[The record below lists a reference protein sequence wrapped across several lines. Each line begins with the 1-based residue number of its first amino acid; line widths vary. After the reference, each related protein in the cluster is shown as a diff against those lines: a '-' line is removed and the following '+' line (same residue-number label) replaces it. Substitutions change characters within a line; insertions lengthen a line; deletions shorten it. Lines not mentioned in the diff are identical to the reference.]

1 MVKQKIV
8 KIFSSVFVIV
18 FLGLAVYHVQNNAN
32 ALSAAQYTCQPDGAY
47 ASISSGP
54 AELTSSDQVRSDQ
67 AMNWLHSM
75 VETRTDITS
84 SSTIM
89 PSEEFNPEYTGA
101 ISGTFTLNGST
112 YPVKSDASIQIT
124 SPTTLPNTYAGVVQG
139 KVVPAPEAFR
149 WIIQVYKRTS
159 GGDVQV
165 AKQALADGSTGEFTI
180 DLSDISSPPVG
191 QWVFGILDASA
202 GYAEYGTKWPSQS
215 YYDGLE
221 VQQKLVTDSIYDW
234 NSTRALVD
242 NTFTFPNSNT
252 GKKLFRLV
260 DVESGSVLAE
270 HVEKTGLIRS
280 FEIDSSDPEYGTALQ
295 NQSYVYD
302 QAVALFAAIGENDE
316 VLADVLAKGMV
327 HLQETTGPLAG
338 GFVFAAP
345 QLSPTYRDE
354 LIRTGAHA
362 FAVDALLSYIQKFPN
377 AQNVAE
383 YRLAAEAGLAFIDSL
398 LSVNG
403 TTEGLYLGGYG
414 DYTGPSGSFDASVVI
429 PWAST
434 EHNIDIWNT
443 FVKADKVLGSTS
455 GYGEKANALSS
466 AIMSKLYSAPE
477 QRLFQGMQPSGVD
490 TSDPLDVNSWGAMH
504 LYSVGKYDEA
514 LGALARV
521 ENFEAT
527 SDGVTGY
534 APFYDSAGYPGA
546 VPTVWF
552 EGSYG
557 VALAQYRLGDYD
569 SYRTLLTA
577 LAAGQE
583 SDGSFRYATDD
594 DVAYSITTRKSV
606 ASTAWFI
613 LATTGRSAL
622 WNICMYDPPVDP
634 IEMPEPPIVTQ
645 PSSPMTPLIPPRTD
659 RNGSTPEKNIS
670 EVVTNEDFESES
682 SKPDQT
688 TDSEASPSLNEDSNS
703 SESSSEDVF
712 SWIPFVIGGGG
723 IIVAGLVWAGIAFAR
738 SRLN

>member
-327 HLQETTGPLAG
+327 HLQDAMPNI
-338 GFVFAAP
+338 
-345 QLSPTYRDE
+345 
-354 LIRTGAHA
+354 LI
-362 FAVDALLSYIQKFPN
+362 N
-377 AQNVAE
+377 
-383 YRLAAEAGLAFIDSL
+383 
-398 LSVNG
+398 
-403 TTEGLYLGGYG
+403 
-414 DYTGPSGSFDASVVI
+414 
-429 PWAST
+429 
-434 EHNIDIWNT
+434 
-443 FVKADKVLGSTS
+443 
-455 GYGEKANALSS
+455 
-466 AIMSKLYSAPE
+466 
-477 QRLFQGMQPSGVD
+477 
-490 TSDPLDVNSWGAMH
+490 H
-504 LYSVGKYDEA
+504 LKH
-514 LGALARV
+514 
-521 ENFEAT
+521 
-527 SDGVTGY
+527 
-534 APFYDSAGYPGA
+534 
-546 VPTVWF
+546 
-552 EGSYG
+552 
-557 VALAQYRLGDYD
+557 
-569 SYRTLLTA
+569 
-577 LAAGQE
+577 GQ
-583 SDGSFRYATDD
+583 
-594 DVAYSITTRKSV
+594 
-606 ASTAWFI
+606 
-613 LATTGRSAL
+613 
-622 WNICMYDPPVDP
+622 
-634 IEMPEPPIVTQ
+634 
-645 PSSPMTPLIPPRTD
+645 
-659 RNGSTPEKNIS
+659 
-670 EVVTNEDFESES
+670 
-682 SKPDQT
+682 
-688 TDSEASPSLNEDSNS
+688 
-703 SESSSEDVF
+703 
-712 SWIPFVIGGGG
+712 
-723 IIVAGLVWAGIAFAR
+723 
-738 SRLN
+738 